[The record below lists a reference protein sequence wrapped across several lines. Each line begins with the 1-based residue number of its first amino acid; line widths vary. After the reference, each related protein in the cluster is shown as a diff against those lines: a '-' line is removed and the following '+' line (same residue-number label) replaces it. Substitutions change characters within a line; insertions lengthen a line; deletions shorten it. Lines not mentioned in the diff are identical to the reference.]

1 MKGLNKMWIFVFSTI
16 IVFGA
21 MNCGVAQEK
30 KERKVEVKKTMNDE
44 GTSIYLRI
52 EKEDGT
58 VYEKTYASEEEMKN
72 DPELEDID
80 INLGG
85 DESVFIHSGDHKDG
99 KIEIIMEG
107 EEGEHKQKVM
117 MFKSDDGELLEMHEG
132 ANVWIEEFGGGE
144 GENTF
149 LFKGGE
155 GNSYKII
162 KAEDGEVNI
171 EKNGELIDIE
181 ELEKEGN
188 TKVDIGE
195 DGLIVITEG
204 DNVSKI
210 QIDNHEGNIE
220 KFGED
225 GEHVFIF
232 KKEGDIDPK
241 IVELE
246 DGNYKIEIKVDSEM
260 DEEGN
265 NTVVIHKNIHHIVVE
280 LVDIESLEEISEIPG
295 VHLNDGKQL
304 KLQEVDYYP
313 NPSEGQFTLR
323 FTGKKVPTEVKIIDM
338 MGQEVYRENISDFG
352 GSYNK
357 QIDLSEKD
365 AGVYILQ
372 VVQNDKSWSKKV
384 VVE

>member
-1 MKGLNKMWIFVFSTI
+1 MKGFVFSTI
-16 IVFGA
+16 IVLGA
-21 MNCGVAQEK
+21 MSDGFAQDKREM
-30 KERKVEVKKTMNDE
+30 KVEVKKTMNDE
-44 GTSIYLRI
+44 GTSIHLRI

-80 INLGG
+80 INMGG
-85 DESVFIHSGDHKDG
+85 GESVFIHSGDHKDG

-107 EEGEHKQKVM
+107 EEGEQKKKVM
-117 MFKSDDGELLEMHEG
+117 MFKSDDGELHEMHEG
-132 ANVWIEEFGGGE
+132 ANVWIEEFEGAE

-149 LFKGGE
+149 IFTGDE

-162 KAEDGEVNI
+162 KGEDGEIDI
-171 EKNGELIDIE
+171 EKNGEPVNIE
-181 ELEKEGN
+181 ELKKDGN
-188 TKVDIGE
+188 TKVDIEE
-195 DGLIVITEG
+195 DGLIVIKEG
-204 DNVSKI
+204 DNISKI
-210 QIDNHEGNIE
+210 RIDNHDGNFE
-220 KFGED
+220 KLGED

-232 KKEGDIDPK
+232 KKDGDTDPK
-241 IVELE
+241 IVELD
-246 DGNYKIEIKVDSEM
+246 DGNYTIEVTVDSEM
-260 DEEGN
+260 DEDGN
-265 NTVVIHKNIHHIVVE
+265 NTVVIHEKMHHIVVE
-280 LVDIESLEEISEIPG
+280 LVDIKNLNEISEIPG

-304 KLQEVDYYP
+304 DLQEVDYYP

-338 MGQEVYRENISDFG
+338 MGQEVYRENINDFG